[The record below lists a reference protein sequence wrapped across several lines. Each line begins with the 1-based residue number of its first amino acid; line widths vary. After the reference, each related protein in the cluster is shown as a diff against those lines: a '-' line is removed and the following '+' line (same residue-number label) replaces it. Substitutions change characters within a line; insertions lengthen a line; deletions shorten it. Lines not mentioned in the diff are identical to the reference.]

1 MLKKATFFRALL
13 LSLFLIP
20 AARPAAAQTLE
31 QAADQLGIHLLPARA
46 FLLPLPELPV
56 SAEDRGAASAHY
68 LDTGSLDFRAVPA
81 APAAGS
87 REDQEDFRVLFD
99 WQARRTATQCA
110 AAKAEMSHN
119 YDVFFGRI
127 SPFPNPAPPQVK
139 QFFKNV
145 ENDSVAAHKFLKDVY
160 KRERPFVRDARVK
173 PCLPRVQGFAY
184 PSGHSAMARL
194 EALILGDLVPAR
206 RAEFLA
212 RADQAALNRVLSGVH
227 HPTDTAA
234 GKALADVLYKELLK
248 DPRFAADLRALRPLL
263 K

>member
-1 MLKKATFFRALL
+1 MLKKAPLFRALL
-13 LSLFLIP
+13 LSLLVLT

-56 SAEDRGAASAHY
+56 SAEDRGAASGHY
-68 LDTGSLDFRAVPA
+68 LLAASLDLRGVPA

-87 REDQEDFRVLFD
+87 PADKEDFRVILD
-99 WQARRTATQCA
+99 WQARRTPDQCA
-110 AAKAEMSHN
+110 AANKEMSHSFE
-119 YDVFFGRI
+119 VFFGAI
-127 SPFPNPAPPQVK
+127 SPFPSPVPPKVK
-139 QFFKNV
+139 EFFKNV
-145 ENDSVAAHKFLKDVY
+145 ENDSVTAHKFLKDVY
-160 KRERPFVRDARVK
+160 KRDRPFVRDARVK

-194 EALILGDLVPAR
+194 EALILSDLAPAR

-212 RADQAALNRVLSGVH
+212 RADQAALNRVLGGVH
-227 HPTDTAA
+227 HPTDIAA

-248 DPRFAADLRALRPLL
+248 EPRFTADLRALRSLL